1 MAGDDHGGAAA
12 SVHGGGRN
20 REGKREREEAHPG
33 AVLTP
38 ERMPWTVT
46 AGEAGGDGAVML
58 GAR

>member
-1 MAGDDHGGAAA
+1 MATP
-12 SVHGGGRN
+12 

-38 ERMPWTVT
+38 ERMPWKVM
-46 AGEAGGDGAVML
+46 AGEDGGDGAVML